1 MVRVRLGVMIAV
13 VAGVLALAAPAH
25 AVPDCA
31 DIRQPKVILDGQGL
45 LESVL
50 VDSKGRL
57 FWTDSNANALMV
69 IEKPG
74 AAPRA
79 VAPLDNPGG
88 LLEDRD
94 GTIIAGS
101 GNGFQEGAVGNVAG
115 QAKLV
120 RIDPRTGTVSPY
132 AEGLSMA
139 NGLAWGPSGEIYAS
153 DDVSTGID
161 KVVDGKVQ
169 PKWAQVVSSNGLA
182 VNAAGTHL
190 FAAQTFQPP
199 AIQRVTIANPE
210 EVSTFGTGA
219 PDDLTAGLDGMTI
232 DQLDRLFVTAN
243 GGGQVWRLDVDGT
256 PCALA
261 RGLLLPS
268 AVALGGTSAY
278 VVTFSGVLAEL
289 ENVRPKPTGPPRT
302 SNPTAPRAADGRP
315 ATVRATVTP
324 RRIRAR
330 RTTRLRIQLEPAVA
344 DAGLR
349 IAGRRVRTDA
359 RGRATVRIRFKRPGR
374 YALTYGGRRLA
385 TLKVRARAS

>member
-1 MVRVRLGVMIAV
+1 MRLGLLIA
-13 VAGVLALAAPAH
+13 AFTLVLAPAAH
-25 AVPDCA
+25 AVPDCP
-31 DIRQPKVILDGQGL
+31 DIRAPKVILDGQGL

-69 IEKPG
+69 IEAPG
-74 AAPRA
+74 AAPRP
-79 VAPLDNPGG
+79 VAPVDNPGG
-88 LLEDRD
+88 LLEARD

-101 GNGFQEGAVGNVAG
+101 GNGFQEGAIGNVAG

-120 RIDPRTGTVSPY
+120 RIDPATGQVTPF

-169 PKWAQVVSSNGLA
+169 PRWAQVISSNGLA
-182 VNAAGTHL
+182 VDAAGGHL

-199 AIQRVTIANPE
+199 AIQKVTIADPAQVE
-210 EVSTFGTGA
+210 TFGTGA
-219 PDDLTAGLDGMTI
+219 PEDLTAGLDGMTI

-243 GGGQVWRLDVDGT
+243 GGGQVWRFDVDGT

-289 ENVRPKPTGPPRT
+289 ENVRPAPPAPSTSSAVVRT
-302 SNPTAPRAADGRP
+302 PQR
-315 ATVRATVTP
+315 VRAVVRP
-324 RRIRAR
+324 KRVFAKRRS
-330 RTTRLRIQLEPAVA
+330 RLRIRLQPPVA
-344 DAGLR
+344 NAGLR
-349 IAGRRVRTDA
+349 IAGRTVRTDA
-359 RGRATVRIRFKRPGR
+359 RGRAVLRLRFKRAGR
-374 YALTYGGRRLA
+374 YALKHGGRRVA
-385 TLKVRARAS
+385 TVRVRRARAA

>member
-1 MVRVRLGVMIAV
+1 MILTAV
-13 VAGVLALAAPAH
+13 AAFASAAPAAH
-25 AVPDCA
+25 AVPDCQ
-31 DIRQPKVILDGQGL
+31 DIRTPKPILEGQGV

-57 FWTDSNANALMV
+57 FWTDSSANALMV

-74 AAPRA
+74 ATPRA
-79 VAPLDNPGG
+79 VATVDNPGG

-101 GNGFQEGAVGNVAG
+101 GNGFQEGAVGNVMG
-115 QAKLV
+115 IAKLL
-120 RIDPRTGTVSPY
+120 RIDPRTGGASVY

-169 PKWAQVVSSNGLA
+169 PRWAQVISSNGLA
-182 VNAAGTHL
+182 VDAAGRYL
-190 FAAQTFQPP
+190 YAAQTFQPP
-199 AIQRVTIANPE
+199 AVQRVTIARPE
-210 EVSTFGTGA
+210 EVVQFGAGA
-219 PDDLTAGLDGMTI
+219 PEDLVAGLDGMTI

-243 GGGQVWRLDVDGT
+243 GGGQVWRFDVDGT

-289 ENVRPKPTGPPRT
+289 ENVRPRPHGPRT
-302 SNPTAPRAADGRP
+302 VSAEAAPQR
-315 ATVRATVTP
+315 VRATLRP
-324 RRIRAR
+324 RAIRAGR
-330 RTTRLRIQLEPAVA
+330 RARLRIQLTPAVS

-359 RGRATVRIRFKRPGR
+359 RGRATVRLRVRRAGR
-374 YALTYGGRRLA
+374 YALTYGGRRVA
-385 TLKVRARAS
+385 TLKVRSARAS

>member
-1 MVRVRLGVMIAV
+1 MRVVRLGLLIAV
-13 VAGVLALAAPAH
+13 IVLAVAPSAH
-25 AVPDCA
+25 AVEDCP
-31 DIRQPKVILDGQGL
+31 DIRAPKVILDGQGL

-50 VDSKGRL
+50 VDSKRRL

-79 VAPLDNPGG
+79 VAPVDNPGG
-88 LLEDRD
+88 LLEAPD
-94 GTIIAGS
+94 GTVIAGS
-101 GNGFQEGAVGNVAG
+101 GSGFQEGAIGNVAG

-120 RIDPRTGTVSPY
+120 RINPDTGEVKPY

-161 KVVDGKVQ
+161 RVVDGEVQ
-169 PKWAQVVSSNGLA
+169 PRWAQVVSSNGLA
-182 VNAAGTHL
+182 VDAAGKHL

-199 AIQRVTIANPE
+199 AIQRVTIADPAQVE
-210 EVSTFGTGA
+210 TFGTGA
-219 PDDLTAGLDGMTI
+219 PEDTTAGLDGMTI

-243 GGGQVWRLDVDGT
+243 GGGQVWRFDVDGT

-261 RGLLLPS
+261 RGLMLPS

-289 ENVRPKPTGPPRT
+289 ENVRPAP
-302 SNPTAPRAADGRP
+302 APRGAGGLLCGAWPVGFGRTLSSSASTP
-315 ATVRATVTP
+315 EKVT
-324 RRIRAR
+324 
-330 RTTRLRIQLEPAVA
+330 T
-344 DAGLR
+344 
-349 IAGRRVRTDA
+349 
-359 RGRATVRIRFKRPGR
+359 
-374 YALTYGGRRLA
+374 
-385 TLKVRARAS
+385 

>member
-1 MVRVRLGVMIAV
+1 MRFGLLT
-13 VAGVLALAAPAH
+13 LAATLLLAAPAH

-31 DIRQPKVILDGQGL
+31 DIRTPKPILTGQGV

-57 FWTDSNANALMV
+57 FWTDSSANALMV

-79 VAPLDNPGG
+79 VATVDNPGG
-88 LLEDRD
+88 LLEGRD

-101 GNGFQEGAVGNVAG
+101 GNGIPEGAAGNVAG
-115 QAKLV
+115 QAKLL
-120 RIDPRTGTVSPY
+120 RIDPRTGTTTVH
-132 AEGLSMA
+132 AEGLAMA

-153 DDVSTGID
+153 DDAGVGID

-169 PKWAQVVSSNGLA
+169 PRWAQVVSSNGLA
-182 VNAAGTHL
+182 VDAAGRYL

-199 AIQRVTIANPE
+199 AVQRVTIADPA
-210 EVSTFGTGA
+210 EVTTFGTGA
-219 PDDLTAGLDGMTI
+219 PEDLFAGLDGMTI

-243 GGGQVWRLDVDGT
+243 GGGQVWRFDVDGT

-289 ENVRPKPTGPPRT
+289 ENVRPRPHGSPRAV
-302 SNPTAPRAADGRP
+302 SPETAPAAARPQRVRARLRPGGIRAGRAAR
-315 ATVRATVTP
+315 V
-324 RRIRAR
+324 
-330 RTTRLRIQLEPAVA
+330 RIQLEPAVS

-349 IAGRRVRTDA
+349 IAGRGVRTDA
-359 RGRATVRIRFKRPGR
+359 RGRATIRLRVKRPGH
-374 YALTYGGRRLA
+374 YPLTYGGRRVA